1 MLSGLLPGEF
11 AVFAADGA
19 PAFVFLFCV
28 CQLGFYACDRGV
40 SLFLGEFT
48 FPDGDDGPGE
58 GVVSRERMRDML

>member
-11 AVFAADGA
+11 AVLAAEGTVA
-19 PAFVFLFCV
+19 LVFLLCGDQF
-28 CQLGFYACDRGV
+28 GFDAGDGGGEV
-40 SLFLGEFT
+40 FLGEFT